1 MNHSRTLACTIL
13 LIAGAFSLPAQE
25 SYLLIPSRVFDGIEM
40 HEQWAV
46 LISGNK
52 IQQVGPAKEL
62 QSTSNVTTL
71 RFPGCTLL
79 PGLIEGHSHLLLHPY
94 NETSW
99 DDQVLKE
106 SDALRI
112 ARATVHAEKTLLSG
126 FTTIRDLGSEGA
138 GYSDVGLKQAIEMGV
153 IPGPKMIVAG
163 RAIVATGSY
172 GPKGFDTDFQVML
185 GAEPADGGELV
196 RVVRDQIGKGADL
209 VKVYADYRWGRNE
222 EPQPTFSV
230 EELRLI
236 VETAR
241 SSGRPVVAHAV
252 TAEAMRRAAEAGVE
266 TIEHGDEGTSE
277 VFKFMKAKG
286 VALCPTLAAGDAISQ
301 YRGWQKGKNPEPARI
316 VQKRKSFKEALLAG
330 VTICA
335 GGDTGVFPH
344 GDNVR
349 ELELMAEYGMANKEV
364 LRSATSVN
372 ARVFHVNEEVGMIT
386 NGLHA
391 DLIVVE
397 GDPSS
402 NIADLRKIM
411 LVMKEGVIYLN
422 KQTH

>member
-1 MNHSRTLACTIL
+1 MNHSRTLACTIF

-46 LISGNK
+46 IISGNK
-52 IQQVGPAKEL
+52 IQKVGPAKEL
-62 QSTSNVTTL
+62 QSTSNVTIL

-106 SDALRI
+106 SDALRV

-153 IPGPKMIVAG
+153 IAGPKMIVAG

-185 GAEPADGGELV
+185 GAEPADGLELV

-230 EELRLI
+230 EELKLI

-286 VALCPTLAAGDAISQ
+286 VALCPTLAAGDAISR
-301 YRGWQKGKNPEPARI
+301 YRGWQKGKDPEPARI

-391 DLIVVE
+391 DLIVVD

-422 KQTH
+422 KQSH